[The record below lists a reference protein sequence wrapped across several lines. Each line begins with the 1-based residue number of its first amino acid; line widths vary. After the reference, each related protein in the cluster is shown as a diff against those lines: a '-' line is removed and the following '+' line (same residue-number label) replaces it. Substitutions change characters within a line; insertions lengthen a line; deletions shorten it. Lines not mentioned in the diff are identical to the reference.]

1 MEMYNL
7 ELTFDE
13 AITLAAALGLY
24 HKELAKSFYEGLEGL
39 KEDPLSIDE
48 FDNQH
53 KMVIG
58 LYDKFKAL
66 NLGDNDK

>member
-1 MEMYNL
+1 MKMYNL

-39 KEDPLSIDE
+39 KEDPLSID
-48 FDNQH
+48 
-53 KMVIG
+53 
-58 LYDKFKAL
+58 
-66 NLGDNDK
+66 